1 MIRLPVR
8 SPGSARPWRAALLAV
23 LAAVSLSAC
32 DDARRLL
39 GKDKAPPDEFKI
51 VSRAPLSLP
60 PDYALRPPQPG
71 APRPQETS
79 TGEAARNAL
88 LAGSGVTPAPRTPV
102 DSAAPP
108 SPGESALLAAAG
120 ASRSDPTIREV
131 VDRESLQLVEAD
143 QTLLDKLIFWRKPDE
158 PGTVV
163 DPQRESQRLREN
175 AAMGRPA
182 GEGDTPSIK
191 RRKRAPLEGLF

>member
-1 MIRLPVR
+1 MIRLPSR
-8 SPGSARPWRAALLAV
+8 PATFRPWRTALLAV

-39 GKDKAPPDEFKI
+39 GKEKSPPDEFKI

-71 APRPQETS
+71 AARPQEAT
-79 TGEAARNAL
+79 TPELARNAL

-102 DSAAPP
+102 DATVVQ
-108 SPGESALLAAAG
+108 SPGETALLAHAG
-120 ASRSDPTIREV
+120 VGRTDPAIREV
-131 VDRESLQLVEAD
+131 VDRESTQLVEAD

-163 DPQRESQRLREN
+163 DPQREQQRLREN
-175 AAMGRPA
+175 AALGRPA

>member
-1 MIRLPVR
+1 MIRLPLR
-8 SPGSARPWRAALLAV
+8 SAGPVRPWRTAVLAV

-39 GKDKAPPDEFKI
+39 GKEKSPPDEFRI

-79 TGEAARNAL
+79 TPDVARNAL
-88 LAGSGVTPAPRTPV
+88 LAGSGVTPAPRTAV
-102 DSAAPP
+102 DSSVAQ

-120 ASRSDPTIREV
+120 ASRADPTIREQ
-131 VDRESLQLVEAD
+131 VDREAL
-143 QTLLDKLIFWRKPDE
+143 
-158 PGTVV
+158 
-163 DPQRESQRLREN
+163 
-175 AAMGRPA
+175 
-182 GEGDTPSIK
+182 
-191 RRKRAPLEGLF
+191 